1 MKKYLAL
8 LLAAIMA
15 LSLAACASTAKTE
28 EPAAKLTMATE
39 ATFQPYEYYDGD
51 AIVGIDVEVAQA
63 IADKLGMELEV
74 TDIAF
79 DSIIPGVQTGKYD
92 MGMAGMTVTDERK
105 EQVNFSDSYATGV
118 QVVIVKDDSPI
129 TSVDDLFADGA
140 STVVG
145 TQAGTTGFIYATSDI
160 EDAGLGTVK
169 SFGKTTD
176 AVEAL
181 KNGQV
186 DCVILD
192 NEPAKALVAANEGL
206 HILDTEYAVEDY
218 AIAIAKEN
226 TDLLEKVNKALAE
239 LTADGTLQ
247 SIVDK
252 YICIFATGRSDA
264 PPRCFALYDFIEKRE
279 RFAHDR
285 MVSGMDRKGRK
296 GLCHLLHHQGSLEI
310 YRKGSGQYAPDRAG
324 RRAARYPD
332 RHNRRHYPLDA
343 RQDA

>member
-1 MKKYLAL
+1 MKHFTRF
-8 LLAAIMA
+8 
-15 LSLAACASTAKTE
+15 LSLFLGAVMI
-28 EPAAKLTMATE
+28 LTMAACGSKNTDTDTDTDTKTGSE
-39 ATFQPYEYYDGD
+39 KKQLVVATSPDFPPFESLDGSD
-51 AIVGIDVEVAQA
+51 IVGIEPKLMQA
-63 IADKLGMELEV
+63 IADKLGMELVWEQV
-74 TDIAF
+74 DF

-252 YICIFATGRSDA
+252 YIG
-264 PPRCFALYDFIEKRE
+264 K
-279 RFAHDR
+279 
-285 MVSGMDRKGRK
+285 
-296 GLCHLLHHQGSLEI
+296 
-310 YRKGSGQYAPDRAG
+310 
-324 RRAARYPD
+324 
-332 RHNRRHYPLDA
+332 
-343 RQDA
+343 

>member
-1 MKKYLAL
+1 MVFYSFFLDIMRFVCIIMSIQNNTHDAHASQEELNMKKYLAL

-15 LSLAACASTAKTE
+15 LSLAACASTSKTE
-28 EPAAKLTMATE
+28 ETASAKLTMATE
-39 ATFQPYEYYDGD
+39 ATFPPYEYYDGD

-226 TDLLEKVNKALAE
+226 TDLLEKVNKALSE

-252 YICIFATGRSDA
+252 YI
-264 PPRCFALYDFIEKRE
+264 K
-279 RFAHDR
+279 
-285 MVSGMDRKGRK
+285 
-296 GLCHLLHHQGSLEI
+296 
-310 YRKGSGQYAPDRAG
+310 
-324 RRAARYPD
+324 
-332 RHNRRHYPLDA
+332 
-343 RQDA
+343 

>member
-1 MKKYLAL
+1 MKKLIAL
-8 LLAAIMA
+8 LLAALMVLA
-15 LSLAACASTAKTE
+15 LAACASNASTDTAAPADSATE
-28 EPAAKLTMATE
+28 TEAPADTADSTAVSGKLTMATE
-39 ATFQPYEYYDGD
+39 ATFPPYEYYDGD

-63 IADKLGMELEV
+63 IAAKLGMELEV

-118 QVVIVKDDSPI
+118 QVVIVKDDSAI

-140 STVVG
+140 NTVVG

-226 TDLLEKVNKALAE
+226 TDLLDKINAALTE
-239 LTADGTLQ
+239 LKDDGTLQ

-252 YICIFATGRSDA
+252 YIG
-264 PPRCFALYDFIEKRE
+264 K
-279 RFAHDR
+279 
-285 MVSGMDRKGRK
+285 
-296 GLCHLLHHQGSLEI
+296 
-310 YRKGSGQYAPDRAG
+310 
-324 RRAARYPD
+324 
-332 RHNRRHYPLDA
+332 
-343 RQDA
+343 

>member
-15 LSLAACASTAKTE
+15 LSLASCASTSTTAET
-28 EPAAKLTMATE
+28 ASAKLTMATE
-39 ATFQPYEYYDGD
+39 ATFPPYEYYDGD

-63 IADKLGMELEV
+63 IAEKLGMELDV

-79 DSIIPGVQTGKYD
+79 DSIIPGIQTGKYD

-129 TSVDDLFADGA
+129 TSVADLFAAGA
-140 STVVG
+140 STVVA
-145 TQAGTTGFIYATSDI
+145 TQPGTTGFIYATSDI

-226 TDLLEKVNKALAE
+226 TDLLEKVNKALSE

-252 YICIFATGRSDA
+252 DIG
-264 PPRCFALYDFIEKRE
+264 K
-279 RFAHDR
+279 
-285 MVSGMDRKGRK
+285 
-296 GLCHLLHHQGSLEI
+296 
-310 YRKGSGQYAPDRAG
+310 
-324 RRAARYPD
+324 
-332 RHNRRHYPLDA
+332 
-343 RQDA
+343 

>member
-1 MKKYLAL
+1 MKKLLAL
-8 LLAAIMA
+8 LLAVILV
-15 LSLAACASTAKTE
+15 LSLAACTSTAKDD
-28 EPAAKLTMATE
+28 EPASDAAKLTMATE
-39 ATFQPYEYYDGD
+39 ATFPPYEYYDGD

-63 IADKLGMELEV
+63 IAEKLGMELEV

-79 DSIIPGVQTGKYD
+79 DSIIPGIQTGKYD

-105 EQVNFSDSYATGV
+105 EQLSFSDSYATGV
-118 QVVIVKDDSPI
+118 QVVIVKDGSPI
-129 TSVDDLFADGA
+129 TSVDDLLADGA
-140 STVVG
+140 NTVVG

-160 EDAGLGTVK
+160 EEAGLGTVK

-226 TDLLEKVNKALAE
+226 TDLLEKVNKALSE

-252 YICIFATGRSDA
+252 YIG
-264 PPRCFALYDFIEKRE
+264 K
-279 RFAHDR
+279 
-285 MVSGMDRKGRK
+285 
-296 GLCHLLHHQGSLEI
+296 
-310 YRKGSGQYAPDRAG
+310 
-324 RRAARYPD
+324 
-332 RHNRRHYPLDA
+332 
-343 RQDA
+343 

>member
-1 MKKYLAL
+1 MKKLIAL
-8 LLAAIMA
+8 LLAALMVLA
-15 LSLAACASTAKTE
+15 LAACASNASTDTTAPADSAAETE
-28 EPAAKLTMATE
+28 APAEEAADSTAASGKLTMATE
-39 ATFQPYEYYDGD
+39 ATFPPYEYYDGD

-63 IADKLGMELEV
+63 IAAKLGMELEV

-79 DSIIPGVQTGKYD
+79 DSIIPGIQTGKYD

-118 QVVIVKDDSPI
+118 QVVIVKDDSAI

-140 STVVG
+140 NTVVG

-226 TDLLEKVNKALAE
+226 TDLLDKINTALAE
-239 LTADGTLQ
+239 LKDDGTLQ

-252 YICIFATGRSDA
+252 YIG
-264 PPRCFALYDFIEKRE
+264 E
-279 RFAHDR
+279 
-285 MVSGMDRKGRK
+285 
-296 GLCHLLHHQGSLEI
+296 
-310 YRKGSGQYAPDRAG
+310 
-324 RRAARYPD
+324 
-332 RHNRRHYPLDA
+332 
-343 RQDA
+343 

>member
-1 MKKYLAL
+1 MFRPQLLIFMHLLCILMSTHKSTNRMEEPNMKKLLAL
-8 LLAAIMA
+8 LLAVILV
-15 LSLAACASTAKTE
+15 LSLAACTSTAKDD
-28 EPAAKLTMATE
+28 EPASDAAKLTMATE
-39 ATFQPYEYYDGD
+39 ATFPPYEYYDGD

-63 IADKLGMELEV
+63 IAEKLGMELEV

-79 DSIIPGVQTGKYD
+79 DSIIPGIQTGKYD

-105 EQVNFSDSYATGV
+105 EQVSFSDSYATGV
-118 QVVIVKDDSPI
+118 QVVIVKDGSPI
-129 TSVDDLFADGA
+129 TSVDDLLADGA
-140 STVVG
+140 NTVVG
-145 TQAGTTGFIYATSDI
+145 TQAGTTGFLYATSDI
-160 EDAGLGTVK
+160 EEAGLGTVK

-226 TDLLEKVNKALAE
+226 TELLEKVNKALSE
-239 LTADGTLQ
+239 LKADGTLQ

-252 YICIFATGRSDA
+252 YIG
-264 PPRCFALYDFIEKRE
+264 K
-279 RFAHDR
+279 
-285 MVSGMDRKGRK
+285 
-296 GLCHLLHHQGSLEI
+296 
-310 YRKGSGQYAPDRAG
+310 
-324 RRAARYPD
+324 
-332 RHNRRHYPLDA
+332 
-343 RQDA
+343 

>member
-15 LSLAACASTAKTE
+15 LSLAACASTSKTE
-28 EPAAKLTMATE
+28 ETASAKLTMATE
-39 ATFQPYEYYDGD
+39 ATFPPYEYYDGD

-63 IADKLGMELEV
+63 IAEKLGMELEV

-79 DSIIPGVQTGKYD
+79 DSIIPGIQTGKYD

-160 EDAGLGTVK
+160 EDVGLGTVK

-192 NEPAKALVAANEGL
+192 NEPAKALVTANEGL

-226 TDLLEKVNKALAE
+226 TDLLEKVNKALSE

-252 YICIFATGRSDA
+252 YIG
-264 PPRCFALYDFIEKRE
+264 K
-279 RFAHDR
+279 
-285 MVSGMDRKGRK
+285 
-296 GLCHLLHHQGSLEI
+296 
-310 YRKGSGQYAPDRAG
+310 
-324 RRAARYPD
+324 
-332 RHNRRHYPLDA
+332 
-343 RQDA
+343 

>member
-1 MKKYLAL
+1 MKKLIAL
-8 LLAAIMA
+8 LLAAMMVLA
-15 LSLAACASTAKTE
+15 LAACASNASTDTTAPADSAAETE
-28 EPAAKLTMATE
+28 APAEEAADSTAASGKLTMATE
-39 ATFQPYEYYDGD
+39 ATFPPYEYYDGD

-63 IADKLGMELEV
+63 IAAKLGMELEV

-79 DSIIPGVQTGKYD
+79 DSIIPGIQTGKYD

-118 QVVIVKDDSPI
+118 QVVIVKDDSAI

-140 STVVG
+140 NPVVG

-226 TDLLEKVNKALAE
+226 TDLLDKINTALAE
-239 LTADGTLQ
+239 LKDDGTLQ

-252 YICIFATGRSDA
+252 YIG
-264 PPRCFALYDFIEKRE
+264 E
-279 RFAHDR
+279 
-285 MVSGMDRKGRK
+285 
-296 GLCHLLHHQGSLEI
+296 
-310 YRKGSGQYAPDRAG
+310 
-324 RRAARYPD
+324 
-332 RHNRRHYPLDA
+332 
-343 RQDA
+343 

>member
-1 MKKYLAL
+1 MSIQNNTHDAHASQEELNMKKYLAL

-28 EPAAKLTMATE
+28 DAASTSGKLTMATE

-247 SIVDK
+247 AIVDK
-252 YICIFATGRSDA
+252 YIG
-264 PPRCFALYDFIEKRE
+264 K
-279 RFAHDR
+279 
-285 MVSGMDRKGRK
+285 
-296 GLCHLLHHQGSLEI
+296 
-310 YRKGSGQYAPDRAG
+310 
-324 RRAARYPD
+324 
-332 RHNRRHYPLDA
+332 
-343 RQDA
+343 

>member
-1 MKKYLAL
+1 MKKLIAL
-8 LLAAIMA
+8 LLAAMMVLA
-15 LSLAACASTAKTE
+15 LAACASNASTDTTAPADSAAETE
-28 EPAAKLTMATE
+28 APAEEAADSTAASGKLTMATE
-39 ATFQPYEYYDGD
+39 ATFPPYEYYDGD

-63 IADKLGMELEV
+63 IAAKLGMELEV

-79 DSIIPGVQTGKYD
+79 DSIIPGIQTGKYD

-252 YICIFATGRSDA
+252 YI
-264 PPRCFALYDFIEKRE
+264 K
-279 RFAHDR
+279 
-285 MVSGMDRKGRK
+285 
-296 GLCHLLHHQGSLEI
+296 
-310 YRKGSGQYAPDRAG
+310 
-324 RRAARYPD
+324 
-332 RHNRRHYPLDA
+332 
-343 RQDA
+343 

>member
-1 MKKYLAL
+1 MKKLIAL
-8 LLAAIMA
+8 LLAAMMVLA
-15 LSLAACASTAKTE
+15 LAACASNASNDTAAPADSATE
-28 EPAAKLTMATE
+28 TEAPADTADTAAASGKLTMATE
-39 ATFQPYEYYDGD
+39 ATFPPYEYYDGD

-63 IADKLGMELEV
+63 IAAKLGMELEV

-79 DSIIPGVQTGKYD
+79 DSIIPGIQTGKYD

-118 QVVIVKDDSPI
+118 QVVIVKDDSAI

-140 STVVG
+140 DTVVG

-226 TDLLEKVNKALAE
+226 TDLLDKINTALAE
-239 LTADGTLQ
+239 LKDDGTLQ

-252 YICIFATGRSDA
+252 YIG
-264 PPRCFALYDFIEKRE
+264 E
-279 RFAHDR
+279 
-285 MVSGMDRKGRK
+285 
-296 GLCHLLHHQGSLEI
+296 
-310 YRKGSGQYAPDRAG
+310 
-324 RRAARYPD
+324 
-332 RHNRRHYPLDA
+332 
-343 RQDA
+343 

>member
-15 LSLAACASTAKTE
+15 LSLAACASTSKTE
-28 EPAAKLTMATE
+28 ETASAKLTMATE
-39 ATFQPYEYYDGD
+39 ATFPPYEYYDGD

-63 IADKLGMELEV
+63 IAEKLGMELEV

-79 DSIIPGVQTGKYD
+79 DSIIPGIQTGKYD

-145 TQAGTTGFIYATSDI
+145 TQAGTTGFIYAPSDI
-160 EDAGLGTVK
+160 EDVGLGTVK

-226 TDLLEKVNKALAE
+226 TDLLEKVNKALSE

-252 YICIFATGRSDA
+252 YIG
-264 PPRCFALYDFIEKRE
+264 K
-279 RFAHDR
+279 
-285 MVSGMDRKGRK
+285 
-296 GLCHLLHHQGSLEI
+296 
-310 YRKGSGQYAPDRAG
+310 
-324 RRAARYPD
+324 
-332 RHNRRHYPLDA
+332 
-343 RQDA
+343 

>member
-15 LSLAACASTAKTE
+15 LSLAACASTSKTE
-28 EPAAKLTMATE
+28 ETASAKLTMATE
-39 ATFQPYEYYDGD
+39 ATFPPYEYYDGD

-63 IADKLGMELEV
+63 IAEKLGMELEV

-79 DSIIPGVQTGKYD
+79 DSIIPGIQTGKYD

-140 STVVG
+140 STVVS

-160 EDAGLGTVK
+160 EDVGLGTVK

-226 TDLLEKVNKALAE
+226 TDLLEKVNKALSE

-252 YICIFATGRSDA
+252 YIG
-264 PPRCFALYDFIEKRE
+264 K
-279 RFAHDR
+279 
-285 MVSGMDRKGRK
+285 
-296 GLCHLLHHQGSLEI
+296 
-310 YRKGSGQYAPDRAG
+310 
-324 RRAARYPD
+324 
-332 RHNRRHYPLDA
+332 
-343 RQDA
+343 

>member
-1 MKKYLAL
+1 MVFYSFSLDIMRFVCIIMSIQNNTHDAHASQEELNMKKYLAL

-15 LSLAACASTAKTE
+15 LSLAACASTSKTE
-28 EPAAKLTMATE
+28 ETASAKLTMATE
-39 ATFQPYEYYDGD
+39 ATFPPYEYYDGD

-63 IADKLGMELEV
+63 IAEKLGMELEV

-79 DSIIPGVQTGKYD
+79 DSIIPGIQTGKYD

-145 TQAGTTGFIYATSDI
+145 TQAGTTGFISATSDI

-226 TDLLEKVNKALAE
+226 TDLLEKVNKALSE

-252 YICIFATGRSDA
+252 YI
-264 PPRCFALYDFIEKRE
+264 K
-279 RFAHDR
+279 
-285 MVSGMDRKGRK
+285 
-296 GLCHLLHHQGSLEI
+296 
-310 YRKGSGQYAPDRAG
+310 
-324 RRAARYPD
+324 
-332 RHNRRHYPLDA
+332 
-343 RQDA
+343 

>member
-1 MKKYLAL
+1 M
-8 LLAAIMA
+8 IFRPVRP
-15 LSLAACASTAKTE
+15 LS
-28 EPAAKLTMATE
+28 P
-39 ATFQPYEYYDGD
+39 
-51 AIVGIDVEVAQA
+51 
-63 IADKLGMELEV
+63 
-74 TDIAF
+74 
-79 DSIIPGVQTGKYD
+79 TGP
-92 MGMAGMTVTDERK
+92 
-105 EQVNFSDSYATGV
+105 
-118 QVVIVKDDSPI
+118 PI
-129 TSVDDLFADGA
+129 TNRPVGLMKMRVFW
-140 STVVG
+140 STSW
-145 TQAGTTGFIYATSDI
+145 AGTTGLIYATSDN

-252 YICIFATGRSDA
+252 YI
-264 PPRCFALYDFIEKRE
+264 K
-279 RFAHDR
+279 
-285 MVSGMDRKGRK
+285 
-296 GLCHLLHHQGSLEI
+296 
-310 YRKGSGQYAPDRAG
+310 
-324 RRAARYPD
+324 
-332 RHNRRHYPLDA
+332 
-343 RQDA
+343 

>member
-1 MKKYLAL
+1 MSIQNNTHDAHASQEELNMKKYLAL

-39 ATFQPYEYYDGD
+39 ATFPPYEYYDGD

-247 SIVDK
+247 SIVGK
-252 YICIFATGRSDA
+252 YI
-264 PPRCFALYDFIEKRE
+264 K
-279 RFAHDR
+279 
-285 MVSGMDRKGRK
+285 
-296 GLCHLLHHQGSLEI
+296 
-310 YRKGSGQYAPDRAG
+310 
-324 RRAARYPD
+324 
-332 RHNRRHYPLDA
+332 
-343 RQDA
+343 

>member
-1 MKKYLAL
+1 MSIQNNTHDAHASQEELNMKKYLAL

-28 EPAAKLTMATE
+28 DAASTSGKLTMATE
-39 ATFQPYEYYDGD
+39 ATFPPYEYYDGD

-129 TSVDDLFADGA
+129 TSV
-140 STVVG
+140 
-145 TQAGTTGFIYATSDI
+145 AGTTGFIYATSDI

-252 YICIFATGRSDA
+252 YIG
-264 PPRCFALYDFIEKRE
+264 K
-279 RFAHDR
+279 
-285 MVSGMDRKGRK
+285 
-296 GLCHLLHHQGSLEI
+296 
-310 YRKGSGQYAPDRAG
+310 
-324 RRAARYPD
+324 
-332 RHNRRHYPLDA
+332 
-343 RQDA
+343 

>member
-1 MKKYLAL
+1 MKKFLTLILAL
-8 LLAAIMA
+8 A
-15 LSLAACASTAKTE
+15 LTASLAACGSSNAPASSGSGSAGSAAGSGGASLTTAVDGV
-28 EPAAKLTMATE
+28 LSMATE
-39 ATFQPYEYYDGD
+39 ATFPPYEYYDGD
-51 AIVGIDVEVAQA
+51 TIVGIDVEIAQA
-63 IADKLGMELEV
+63 IADKLGLKLEV

-79 DSIIPGVQTGKYD
+79 DSIIPGIQTGKYD

-160 EDAGLGTVK
+160 EEAGLGTVK

-252 YICIFATGRSDA
+252 YIG
-264 PPRCFALYDFIEKRE
+264 K
-279 RFAHDR
+279 
-285 MVSGMDRKGRK
+285 
-296 GLCHLLHHQGSLEI
+296 
-310 YRKGSGQYAPDRAG
+310 
-324 RRAARYPD
+324 
-332 RHNRRHYPLDA
+332 
-343 RQDA
+343 

>member
-1 MKKYLAL
+1 MKKLIAL
-8 LLAAIMA
+8 LLAAMMVLA
-15 LSLAACASTAKTE
+15 LAACASNASNDTAAPADSATE
-28 EPAAKLTMATE
+28 TEAPADTADTAATSGKLTMATE
-39 ATFQPYEYYDGD
+39 ATFPPYEYYDGD

-63 IADKLGMELEV
+63 IAAKLGMELEV

-79 DSIIPGVQTGKYD
+79 DSIIPGIQTGKYD

-118 QVVIVKDDSPI
+118 QVVIVKDDSAI

-140 STVVG
+140 DTVVG

-226 TDLLEKVNKALAE
+226 TDLLDKINTALAE
-239 LTADGTLQ
+239 LKDDGTLQ

-252 YICIFATGRSDA
+252 YIG
-264 PPRCFALYDFIEKRE
+264 E
-279 RFAHDR
+279 
-285 MVSGMDRKGRK
+285 
-296 GLCHLLHHQGSLEI
+296 
-310 YRKGSGQYAPDRAG
+310 
-324 RRAARYPD
+324 
-332 RHNRRHYPLDA
+332 
-343 RQDA
+343 